1 MRHVP
6 RATFAPLDLCEVVGA
21 TLRLLQRTLTQE
33 SIAVAPAL
41 AGDCW
46 VRGDREQLAQLCL
59 NLLANAREA
68 VSDRGE
74 VHVRCGVR
82 RGSTRPTV
90 VLEVA
95 DTGPG
100 IAEAVR
106 ESIFEPFVTTKR
118 HGAGLGLALCRAIVD
133 VHRGTIRAAN
143 RTPGPGAVFTV
154 EFPAEPAPPPGD
166 GGAAGPGP

>member
-1 MRHVP
+1 M
-6 RATFAPLDLCEVVGA
+6 
-21 TLRLLQRTLTQE
+21 
-33 SIAVAPAL
+33 
-41 AGDCW
+41 
-46 VRGDREQLAQLCL
+46 
-59 NLLANAREA
+59 
-68 VSDRGE
+68 
-74 VHVRCGVR
+74 RCGVR

-118 HGAGLGLALCRAIVD
+118 HGAGLGLALCRAVVD

-166 GGAAGPGP
+166 VGATGPGLDGSSHLGGSWGRAGGRRDPRRPASRQVTRGRSHGS

>member
-1 MRHVP
+1 
-6 RATFAPLDLCEVVGA
+6 VVGT

-41 AGDCW
+41 AGGCW

-68 VSDRGE
+68 VADKGE
-74 VHVRCGVR
+74 VQVRCDVR
-82 RGSTRPTV
+82 RGSSRPTV

-118 HGAGLGLALCRAIVD
+118 RGAGLGLALCRAIVD

-154 EFPAEPAPPPGD
+154 EFPAEPAPPPGE